1 MYIDYELDSS
11 EMIKMA
17 HGVDGWIVRS
27 QDLVDISYG
36 KFLVF
41 DSKEQ

>member
-1 MYIDYELDSS
+1 MYNDYELESS
-11 EMIKMA
+11 KMIKMT

-36 KFLVF
+36 KFLAF